1 MGKGGGVR
9 MEGEDKEI
17 ISVIDEELDKCIKKL
32 RNAVYGYEIRTFITE
47 YEELMLKKSDVV
59 VQKFLKSEEKI
70 EKGEHRTASEM
81 IHEAKNKSRQA
92 LYISW
97 TALLISVGYVV
108 IRILMAL

>member
-1 MGKGGGVR
+1 

-47 YEELMLKKSDVV
+47 YEVF